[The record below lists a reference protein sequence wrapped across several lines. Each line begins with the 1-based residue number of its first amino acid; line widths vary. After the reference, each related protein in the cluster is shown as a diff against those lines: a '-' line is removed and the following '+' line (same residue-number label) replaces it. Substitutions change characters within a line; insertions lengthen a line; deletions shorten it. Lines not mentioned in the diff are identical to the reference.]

1 MTQKPKML
9 FIVFGTRPEAI
20 KLMPLIKAL
29 EADGSFAL
37 KLCVTAQHREML
49 DSVLEEFDIHPQ
61 FDLSLMRE
69 EQTLDYITCEVLRTV
84 GDLLDLC
91 SPHAVI
97 VQGDTSTAFAAA
109 LAAFYRGIP
118 VAHVEAG
125 LRSGNLLSPFPE
137 EFNRRAISLISSY
150 HFSPTESATAA
161 LISEGISRDRIHTV
175 GNTVIDALKLT
186 ESGRID
192 YKIDKFIK
200 DRRYL
205 LITLHRREHTEKEL
219 EEIFE
224 GIKNLLLDNPEICAV
239 YPVHKSPRVAERARR
254 ALGDIENLL
263 LCEPLSTGCFH
274 ALLRG
279 CYMILTDS
287 GGIQEEA
294 TFLGKPTLILRNETE
309 RGEGVG
315 SGVLKLVGTNGDDI
329 YAAAT
334 VLLHDKKEYAAM
346 AHPSDIYGD
355 GAASERIVKVL
366 RSL

>member
-137 EFNRRAISLISSY
+137 EFNRRAISSVATY
-150 HFSPTESATAA
+150 HFSPTKVATAA
-161 LISEGISRDRIHTV
+161 LISEGVPKDKIYTV
-175 GNTVIDALKLT
+175 GNTAIDTLKIT
-186 ESGRID
+186 KGSKAGYRF
-192 YKIDKFIK
+192 DKFINGRK
-200 DRRYL
+200 YI
-205 LITLHRREHTEKEL
+205 LITVHRREQGEHEL

-224 GIKNLLLDNPEICAV
+224 GIKNLLEDNPDICAL
-239 YPVHKSPRVAERARR
+239 YPLHKTPRVADVARR
-254 ALGDIENLL
+254 ILSGVKNLM

-294 TFLGKPTLILRNETE
+294 TFLGKPTLILRSKTE

-346 AHPSDIYGD
+346 ARPSEIYGD
-355 GAASERIVKVL
+355 GAASERIVKTL